1 MIVIAA
7 LYLGPRYS
15 LSAGILVATL
25 AGAGFLITLESAIII
40 PFFFL
45 QYHNALLF
53 VLFVTNLMFFQI
65 LVNAACWMITGNAHL
80 QARAWTFGTS
90 AQGIVA
96 AQPSRVAEESNN
108 TRTNQA

>member
-1 MIVIAA
+1 M
-7 LYLGPRYS
+7 
-15 LSAGILVATL
+15 
-25 AGAGFLITLESAIII
+25 ITLESAIII
-40 PFFFL
+40 SFFFL